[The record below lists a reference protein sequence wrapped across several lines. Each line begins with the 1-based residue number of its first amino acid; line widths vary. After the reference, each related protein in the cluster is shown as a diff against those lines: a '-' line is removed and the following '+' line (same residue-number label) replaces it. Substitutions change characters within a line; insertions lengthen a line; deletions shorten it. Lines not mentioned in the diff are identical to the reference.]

1 MVDACNYCAF
11 VVGGAYRVCSLNCS
25 GSIYLHIV
33 LMELSAHKITQTL
46 LVLAL
51 AFMAIHLWLVPQE
64 SLNSYFLYT
73 SIFLTVLALFP
84 TFVLSAFI
92 AKGWLKFGEAMSWVM
107 SKIILGLLF
116 YLFVFPISSLYRLLN
131 KDLLMLKKRNDSYY
145 TERNHL
151 FEKKDIENPW

>member
-1 MVDACNYCAF
+1 
-11 VVGGAYRVCSLNCS
+11 
-25 GSIYLHIV
+25 
-33 LMELSAHKITQTL
+33 MEINSHKITQTL

-51 AFMAIHLWLVPQE
+51 AFMAVHLFALRDVD
-64 SLNSYFLYT
+64 SANFLYVT
-73 SIFLTVLALFP
+73 IVFTVLALFP
-84 TFVLSAFI
+84 QFFLSGFI
-92 AKGWLKFGEAMSWVM
+92 AKSWLKFGEAMSWVM

-131 KDLLMLKKRNDSYY
+131 KDLMMLKKRKDSYY